1 MALLAQPKL
10 RVAEYGFQIE
20 VPKTM

>member
-1 MALLAQPKL
+1 MALVAQLKF